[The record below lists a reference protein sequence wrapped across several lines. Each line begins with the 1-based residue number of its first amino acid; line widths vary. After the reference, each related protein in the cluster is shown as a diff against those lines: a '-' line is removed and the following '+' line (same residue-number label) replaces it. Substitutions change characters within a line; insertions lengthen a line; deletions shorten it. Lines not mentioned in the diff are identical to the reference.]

1 MRMALGAFKWLAAAA
16 VSAVA
21 LSGCG
26 GGGAADP
33 FAPGPALPSF
43 VVRPTAIEAF
53 SGTPVTISVVS
64 GVGPFLA
71 FSSNPAVLPVTQA
84 VSGTAIT
91 VTPAAVSAVTAVTLT
106 VRDAAGREQPVAVN
120 VNPGSVLSQVTVT
133 PVINSQ
139 CGQAAPPAPVP
150 VCSGDT
156 ASISTLVRNA
166 GATPVAGRQ
175 IRFDVVQGAFA
186 FSLSSAGATTAPSTT
201 VLTDANGIANAVIK
215 VVEGVT
221 SQVAIVRATDTVTG
235 NRVDTVFTI
244 VQQINGQAVLSVVP
258 QEGYVGQA
266 FYKGECGGTS
276 GDFLVYGGN
285 PPYTARSSLPNAVQL
300 SYRGVIGDPVTIPT
314 AGDRFRASTVY
325 SLGCTG
331 FKAQIVVTDSA
342 GRNFQVSYEEKEGT
356 NDRPTPPAPDALAIT
371 PSAVTLVASGGNCGG
386 RFLNF
391 RVTGGVAPYTFASS
405 EPLRLIIDAS
415 GRATTCSSA
424 SNPSAIAASP
434 YPGCPSNAQ
443 PFLVGTTI
451 SVSALDAAG
460 KIISANVNCTNP

>member
-1 MRMALGAFKWLAAAA
+1 MHMALGAFKWLAAAA

-43 VVRPTAIEAF
+43 VVRPTAVEAF

-91 VTPAAVSAVTAVTLT
+91 VTPSAVSAVTAVTLT
-106 VRDAAGREQPVAVN
+106 VRDAAGREQTVGVN
-120 VNPGSVLSQVTVT
+120 VNPGSVLSDVVVT
-133 PVINSQ
+133 PVANTQ
-139 CGQAAPPAPVP
+139 CGTAAPPAPVP

-156 ASISTLVRNA
+156 ASVSTLVRNA

-175 IRFDVVQGAFA
+175 VRFDVVQGAFA

-201 VLTDANGIANAVIK
+201 VVTDANGVANAVIK

-221 SQVAIVRATDTVTG
+221 SQVAIIRATDTVTG

-244 VQQINGQAVLSVVP
+244 VQQIDGQAVLSVVP
-258 QEGYVGQA
+258 KEGYVGQA

-300 SYRGVIGDPVTIPT
+300 SYRGVIADPVTIPT
-314 AGDRFRASTVY
+314 AGDRFRASTVF
-325 SLGCTG
+325 SLNCTG
-331 FKAQIVVTDSA
+331 FKAQIVVTDA
-342 GRNFQVSYEEKEGT
+342 TGRNFIVSYEEKEGA
-356 NDRPTPPAPDALAIT
+356 NDRPVAPPPDALTIT
-371 PSAVTLVASGGNCGG
+371 PTAVTLVASGGNCGG
-386 RFLNF
+386 RSILF
-391 RVTGGVAPYTFASS
+391 RPAGGVTPYTLASS
-405 EPLRLIIDAS
+405 EPSRGTFS
-415 GRATTCSSA
+415 
-424 SNPSAIAASP
+424 
-434 YPGCPSNAQ
+434 
-443 PFLVGTTI
+443 GTTLTTTASFTAGSQI
-451 SVSALDAAG
+451 VVSVLDGAG
-460 KIISANVNCTNP
+460 KIASANVSCVNP